1 MVTTLIDPPI
11 ANWIITKILIYRY
24 SQSYFIYNS
33 NHSIITLKISMHT
46 IFNREFHFFS
56 NILLIVATQIISKF
70 LSTRSINF
78 SSRKKI
84 HEYLCLAIITN
95 EQHEVHRAGQVGC
108 ISRFHLISNLQ
119 STRISLNLSWRRS
132 AKRLLA
138 LFRKHGRGRKNKGK
152 EGTSRKVE
160 GKRDLVLSG
169 ERIRGWRGRVLSIK
183 RIIRLGWII

>member
-33 NHSIITLKISMHT
+33 NHSIIILKISMHT
-46 IFNREFHFFS
+46 IFNVNREFHLFS
-56 NILLIVATQIISKF
+56 NILSIVATQIISKF

-78 SSRKKI
+78 SSRKK
-84 HEYLCLAIITN
+84 N
-95 EQHEVHRAGQVGC
+95 P
-108 ISRFHLISNLQ
+108 Q

-138 LFRKHGRGRKNKGK
+138 LFRKHGRGGRKNKGK